1 MRLPVSEP
9 EDKERIVR
17 SKLPDWDFGP
27 REKGLFDSAKKELP
41 TWRMANQAR
50 RHLAG
55 VTAELTNGIPAPK
68 ESTLVAKIDATLA
81 RQLASV
87 RLAAIVVRTT
97 SAVMSQIACGHERE
111 ALAGG
116 RTILEA
122 LIRCRQ
128 VADDESGEAA
138 RTLLQGRKPGS
149 LKAAAQR
156 YGEDKDVELLNRFS
170 HADPLSLIVV
180 ETRREGGFEADL
192 ELLPKRGNVNPVFQ
206 LYSAGYSATMFSA
219 GLAEIFEVTV
229 EIPAFLSGQLRHF
242 KENPLPKGV

>member
-1 MRLPVSEP
+1 MPKP
-9 EDKERIVR
+9 NGKERVVR
-17 SKLPDWDFGP
+17 SKLSDWDFGP
-27 REKGLFDSAKKELP
+27 REKVLFESAKRELP
-41 TWRMANQAR
+41 TWRMANQSR

-55 VTAELTNGIPAPK
+55 ITAELTNGIQAPK
-68 ESTLVAKIDATLA
+68 ESIPVADIDATLA
-81 RQLASV
+81 RQLASA

-97 SAVMSQIACGHERE
+97 SAIMSQIACGHERE

-128 VADDESGEAA
+128 VADDKSGEAA

-156 YGEDKDVELLNRFS
+156 YGEDKDIELLNRFS
-170 HADPLSLIVV
+170 HADPLSLVVV

-192 ELLPKRGNVNPVFQ
+192 ELLPKRGNVTPVFQ
-206 LYSAGYSATMFSA
+206 LYSAAYTATMLSA
-219 GLAEIFEVTV
+219 GLAEIFDVTV
-229 EIPAFLSGQLRHF
+229 EIPAFLSGQLKHF